1 MYRWSDPVTGRKN
14 WFGSIGS
21 IAVAA
26 TKCRSKR
33 TTKTLAN
40 CEDVCGDSSPSS
52 SRYCWFLAT
61 AGPRRADPGNPIP
74 PFPMLSVKKKIKK
87 FNQKMWPLN
96 LSSRYYLVR
105 SHQLEIVF
113 SEV

>member
-26 TKCRSKR
+26 TKCRSKK

-40 CEDVCGDSSPSS
+40 YEDVCDDSSLSS

-61 AGPRRADPGNPIP
+61 ADPHRADRGNPIP
-74 PFPMLSVKKKIKK
+74 PFPMLSVEIHFK
-87 FNQKMWPLN
+87 NN
-96 LSSRYYLVR
+96 LA
-105 SHQLEIVF
+105 ID
-113 SEV
+113 

>member
-26 TKCRSKR
+26 TKCQSKR

-74 PFPMLSVKKKIKK
+74 PFPMLSVKKKLNK
-87 FNQKMWPLN
+87 FNQ
-96 LSSRYYLVR
+96 
-105 SHQLEIVF
+105 
-113 SEV
+113 